1 MVKIMSQM
9 CVIDGESLHNMTP
22 LDSFSKCKQLSVL
35 DVTQLQDFE
44 KICIVLCHELYNCL
58 SP

>member
-44 KICIVLCHELYNCL
+44 KICIVFM
-58 SP
+58 S

>member
-1 MVKIMSQM
+1 MVNIMSQM

-44 KICIVLCHELYNCL
+44 KKNVLFYVMNYIIA
-58 SP
+58 